1 SKSKDFAD
9 WPSTTPTT
17 TPGYVTTNVN
27 AYWQAT
33 PMIKIFT
40 NLENIGDVNYKTA
53 YNGGGVYYVNG
64 GRLASAGV
72 TFRY

>member
-1 SKSKDFAD
+1 
-9 WPSTTPTT
+9 
-17 TPGYVTTNVN
+17 
-27 AYWQAT
+27 
-33 PMIKIFT
+33 MIKIFT

-64 GRLASAGV
+64 GRLASVDV